1 MSALTARKRSRLE
14 DLGQMSFLE
23 DLDATIDRLLEEA
36 GCPDE
41 VVWTDEDISKLK
53 QAMLLDALKQLR
65 QVRLAKSTREEILGW
80 IRHPLKSE
88 GHADP
93 FSFQDCCIASDLVA
107 EEMQP
112 HLLRMFVTQH

>member
-1 MSALTARKRSRLE
+1 MSALTARKRSKFE
-14 DLGQMSFLE
+14 ELGQMSFLD
-23 DLDATIDRLLEEA
+23 DLDATIDQLLAKA

-41 VVWTDEDISKLK
+41 VVWTDEDIAKLK

-65 QVRLAKSTREEILGW
+65 QIRLSSSAREEILGW
-80 IRHPLKSE
+80 IARPLKDG

-93 FSFQDCCIASDLVA
+93 FSFQDCCLASDLIA

-112 HLLRMFVTQH
+112 HLIRMFGHRS